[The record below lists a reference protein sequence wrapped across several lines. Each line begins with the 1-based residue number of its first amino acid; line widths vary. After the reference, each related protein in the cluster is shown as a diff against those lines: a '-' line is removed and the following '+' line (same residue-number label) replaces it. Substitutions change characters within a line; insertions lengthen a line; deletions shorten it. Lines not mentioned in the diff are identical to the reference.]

1 MKTKARTKTICSGS
15 AEHRACHGRS
25 PEQGGLSGSGPLGHG
40 RCDMGGKGIVDIGP
54 RCVDTARD
62 CRRPWWVVRWVRGLQ
77 NRRLFLLVELLK
89 RVEQLENLC
98 KLGVR
103 RAAHSGDAAAMLRL
117 I

>member
-1 MKTKARTKTICSGS
+1 MCSGS
-15 AEHRACHGRS
+15 RPDAMVGARNKAACQDRVRLAMAAAIWAARVLS
-25 PEQGGLSGSGPLGHG
+25 TSGS
-40 RCDMGGKGIVDIGP
+40 DASTP
-54 RCVDTARD
+54 RRD
-62 CRRPWWVVRWVRGLQ
+62 CRRPWRVVRRVRGLQ